1 MKPAIRNIILLLA
14 LLTIKDKI
22 KAQDDIDTIVF
33 SLSSKN
39 ITVSKLFRQI
49 NEQTGMQFAYSD
61 KLFSKNAEI
70 ELNKK
75 DSLKIS
81 EILNILRVNLNID
94 YKIVG
99 DNICLV
105 QKANDQEIIEN
116 SQINKSKP
124 CLPGKNMIKQ
134 DEGVTGMV
142 FIGPKQYK
150 LDNLNSGEIHIYIK
164 DKSLFYDSIMNK
176 PFEDGSINKKINFW
190 ISTGLDYY
198 YIRHNVTDV
207 NKQFPTYGF
216 HLGIKG
222 DKNINRRFALSAF
235 FGYIYRS
242 SKNRYTND
250 MPVPGEIGELEWK
263 QKGFILDVD
272 NLLSVSHHYID
283 ISFLLRYNPI
293 KSVELNLGPGYYYC
307 LTVNKD
313 IDRLGINYLKDLYG
327 HHYKLILGTSCS
339 LSKKIRINLD
349 YNYGLKKLFDFSY
362 SSDNWKIKESYFG
375 FGIDY
380 KL

>member
-49 NEQTGMQFAYSD
+49 NEQTGMQSAYSD

-313 IDRLGINYLKDLYG
+313 IDRL
-327 HHYKLILGTSCS
+327 
-339 LSKKIRINLD
+339 
-349 YNYGLKKLFDFSY
+349 
-362 SSDNWKIKESYFG
+362 
-375 FGIDY
+375 
-380 KL
+380 